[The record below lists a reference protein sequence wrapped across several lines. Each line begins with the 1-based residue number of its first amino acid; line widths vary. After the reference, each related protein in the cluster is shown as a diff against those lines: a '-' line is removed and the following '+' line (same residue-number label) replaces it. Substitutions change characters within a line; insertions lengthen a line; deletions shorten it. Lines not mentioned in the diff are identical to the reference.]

1 MIYYQINLYLAITLC
16 GIFLWK
22 WNRYISVS
30 YSVVFLLIPFINL
43 GYFRIAVAESYTE
56 AILAN
61 GLCYICSS
69 FLQLGITVY
78 VFSFCHL
85 KMPKILSLPL
95 FVTSSAIGAVAFTT
109 HHNHLLYKESELVV
123 NDGIASLQKVY
134 GPVHTVFYAMIV
146 VCMLVDVGVL
156 IYAFT
161 RRDVSKK
168 NAMILAVVYV
178 INVTSFFFSRIF
190 HLPIE
195 TQPAAYTLTQA
206 VMLILSGRLRM
217 YSISEMAVDT
227 ITNEGKTGFVSFDRS
242 RHYLGCAGPAVK
254 YLPELNDLYIDCPLH
269 RGDPK
274 FDMFQKW
281 LDTVDLN
288 NQTSEFTMER
298 GGVSYSITASHFM
311 SNGRIRGY
319 QISIDDSTDKTRYI
333 RLLQEARQ
341 SAEAVSQA
349 KGDFLAHMSHEIR
362 TPINAI
368 LGMDEMILR
377 ESTDEQ
383 TLVYAEDIKKAGN
396 TLLGLIN
403 DILDFSKIEAG
414 KTELIPVDYQ
424 LSSVLN
430 DLSNMIEPRANEKGL
445 AFSVKVDPSIPDYLH
460 GDEIRIKQIIMNLLT
475 NAVKYTKHGSVT
487 LTVEH
492 ERDRDDL
499 YLRVSVQDTGA
510 GIKQEDIDKLF
521 IAFERIEEDR
531 NRSIEGTGLGITITQ
546 QLLTLM
552 GSRLEVKSVYGEGSV
567 FYFTIKQGIA
577 KETPIG
583 DYSAALERSAE
594 SRRKYHESF
603 TAPDA
608 KVLVVDDTEMN
619 LVVFVNLLK
628 KTKMQ
633 IDPAMSG
640 DEAVALAHVK
650 KYDLIFL
657 DHRMPNKDGIQTL
670 AEIKA
675 DPAGLNRDTPV
686 VSLTANAIS
695 GMREKYIAAGFVE
708 YLTKPIDPVKLETM
722 IIELLPDDMIQA
734 AEHGDTEAGD
744 ADDGGSEA
752 AELLEIYL
760 GNINTMAKEIDTL
773 YENEDWTNYT
783 IKVHAL
789 KSTSRLVGEFEIS
802 SLAEQLEK
810 AGDSGNI
817 PFIRDNTVRLLEM
830 YRAVPAKYGRDTED
844 EDGTEN
850 KPEAT
855 EEMMLDAYADMRA
868 AVKEYDYDA
877 LCGVLDELSDYA
889 VPDSHTKKLADISA
903 AVDRV
908 DWGELNQLLS

>member
-1 MIYYQINLYLAITLC
+1 MFYYQLNLYLAITLS

-43 GYFRIAVAESYTE
+43 GYFRLAVAETYTE

-61 GLCYICSS
+61 GLCYLCAS
-69 FLQLGITVY
+69 FLQLGMTAYI
-78 VFSFCHL
+78 FSFCKL
-85 KMPKILSLPL
+85 KMPKLVSMPL
-95 FVTSSAIGAVAFTT
+95 FITNSVIGSIALTT
-109 HHNHLLYKESELVV
+109 NRNHLLYTESELVV
-123 NDGIASLQKVY
+123 ENGLSRLHKVY
-134 GPVHTVFYAMIV
+134 GPIHTVFYIMII
-146 VCMLVDVGVL
+146 CYMLMGIGVL
-156 IYAFT
+156 IYGFT
-161 RRDVSKK
+161 RKDVSKK
-168 NAMILAVVYV
+168 NTVILAVLYL
-178 INVTSFFFSRIF
+178 INVISFFGSRIF
-190 HLPIE
+190 HTSVEL
-195 TQPAAYTLTQA
+195 QPATYSLSQTI
-206 VMLILSGRLRM
+206 MLILSERLRM
-217 YSISEMAVDT
+217 YSISEMAVDN
-227 ITNEGKTGFVSFDRS
+227 ITKEGKTGFASFDQN
-242 RHYLGCAGPAVK
+242 RHYLGCTGPALK
-254 YLPELNDLYIDCPLH
+254 YLPELAELYIDGPLH

-274 FDMFQKW
+274 FDMIQKW
-281 LDTVDLN
+281 FDITDLN
-288 NQTSEFTMER
+288 HKTSEFNIER
-298 GGVSYSITASHFM
+298 DNTSYYVTVNHIM
-311 SNGRIRGY
+311 SGNKIKGY
-319 QISIDDSTDKTRYI
+319 QISIDDNTDEARYI

-341 SAEAVSQA
+341 SAETVSQA

-377 ESTDEQ
+377 ESNDEQ
-383 TLVYAEDIKKAGN
+383 TLEYAEDIKKAGN

-430 DLSNMIEPRANEKGL
+430 DLSNIIEPRANEKGL
-445 AFSVKVDPSIPDYLH
+445 SFSVKVDPSTPDCLH

-475 NAVKYTKHGSVT
+475 NAVKYTKEGTVT
-487 LTVEH
+487 LAVEH
-492 ERDRDDL
+492 ERDGEDMF
-499 YLRVSVQDTGA
+499 LRVSVQDTGI

-546 QLLTLM
+546 QLLALM
-552 GSRLEVKSVYGEGSV
+552 DSRLEVKSVYGEGSV
-567 FYFTIKQGIA
+567 FYFTIKQHIV
-577 KETPIG
+577 KDSPIG
-583 DYSAALERSAE
+583 DYSAALERSADA
-594 SRRKYHESF
+594 RRSYHESF
-603 TAPDA
+603 VAPDA

-640 DEAVALAHVK
+640 DEAIAMAHNK

-675 DPAGLNRDTPV
+675 DEEGLNRDTPV
-686 VSLTANAIS
+686 ISLTANAIS

-708 YLTKPIDPVKLETM
+708 YLTKPIDPVRLESM
-722 IIELLPDDMIQA
+722 IVELLPDELILP
-734 AEHGDTEAGD
+734 AEDDGKTAE
-744 ADDGGSEA
+744 DDGGEA

-760 GNINTMAKEIDTL
+760 GNVKTMSNEIETL

-789 KSTSRLVGEFEIS
+789 KSTSRLVGEYQIS

-810 AGDSGNI
+810 AGDSGDI
-817 PFIRDNTVRLLEM
+817 PFIRDNTYPLLEM
-830 YRAVPAKYGRDTED
+830 YRAVPEKYGRSLEEAVSD
-844 EDGTEN
+844 ED

-855 EEMMLDAYADMRA
+855 EEMMTDAYADMHA
-868 AVKEYDYDA
+868 AVKAYDYDA
-877 LCGVLDELSDYA
+877 LCSVLDELNDYA
-889 VPDSHTKKLADISA
+889 VPETQKQKLADITA
-903 AVDRV
+903 AADRV
-908 DWGELNQLLS
+908 DWGALNQLLS